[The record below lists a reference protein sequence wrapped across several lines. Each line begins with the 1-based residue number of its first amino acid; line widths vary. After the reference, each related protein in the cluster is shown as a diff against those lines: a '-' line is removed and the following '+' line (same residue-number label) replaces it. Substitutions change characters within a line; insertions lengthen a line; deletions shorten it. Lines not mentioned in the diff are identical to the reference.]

1 MKIIISLNN
10 IKKNSKIAIYGTGE
24 TGREFYNLIN
34 NFRPD
39 IKVLYF
45 FDSFD
50 KRKKYNNISIIKNI
64 KQIQSLE
71 KSLDY
76 IVVCS
81 IFWDEI
87 NNYLNKY
94 NIKKNYILSNFIIN
108 KGSHINSFGDF
119 YFNPKK
125 ISSLKKK
132 YYRIIK
138 NFSDSLSK
146 KIYKE
151 CFALRV
157 YKKEESFFKFII
169 NFNCKY
175 RFFFKDNYLKSLHLK
190 KINYAIEAGGYDG
203 KESSKLLMHLK
214 KNKNFKKLFVFEP
227 NLKLFKEGKYYNKMN
242 KNYFSLYENILGNK
256 DKLSKFYINSNS
268 PGSSCVQRSSSFNK
282 QQKNINAIRIDSFL
296 KKHQVSA
303 DFLRLD
309 VEGSE
314 IQVLKG
320 AKQSIIKYK
329 PQIQISVYHK
339 KEDLLDIPGYLL
351 SLNNNYRFKILPGS
365 STFVDMVLFAY

>member
-1 MKIIISLNN
+1 MKIINSLNN

-34 NFRPD
+34 TFRPD

-81 IFWDEI
+81 IFWNEI
-87 NNYLNKY
+87 NNYLDKHD
-94 NIKKNYILSNFIIN
+94 IKKNYILSNFIIN

-125 ISSLKKK
+125 INSLKKK
-132 YYRIIK
+132 YYKIIK
-138 NFSDSLSK
+138 NFSDSHSK

-169 NFNCKY
+169 NFNRKH
-175 RFFFKDNYLKSLHLK
+175 RFFFRDNYLKLLNIK
-190 KINYAIEAGGYDG
+190 KINYEIEAGGYDG
-203 KESSKLLMHLK
+203 KESSKLLMHLR

-227 NLKLFKEGKYYNKMN
+227 NLKLFKEGKFYNKMN

-256 DKLSKFYINSNS
+256 DKLLKFYINSNS
-268 PGSSCVQRSSSFNK
+268 PGSSCVQRNSSFKK
-282 QQKNINAIRIDSFL
+282 QHKNINGIRIDSFL
-296 KKHQVSA
+296 KKHQVSTN
-303 DFLRLD
+303 FLRLD

-314 IQVLKG
+314 MQVLKG
-320 AKQSIIKYK
+320 ARHSIIKYK

-339 KEDLLDIPGYLL
+339 KEDLLDIPEYLL
-351 SLNNNYRFKILPGS
+351 SLNNNYQFKMLPGS
-365 STFVDMVLFAY
+365 CTFVDMVLLAY